1 MSIITFW
8 NDSRE
13 QAGKTLASIAVATRM
28 SIDRNSKILLISTS
42 FDDSTMKECFWG
54 DEATKNINI
63 FGGNKNNNLAI
74 TNGMEGLLKLVTS
87 NKLEPSIITD
97 YTRVI
102 FKERLEVLTGYT
114 SPGAIKIESK
124 IEGLRKI
131 EECYI
136 SLIKAANQYYDIVIV
151 DLDKMLSEK
160 TKQDILKLS
169 TVNVYVFSQKMSSIN
184 KFNEKR
190 QLNDDLIKNRC
201 IPAIG
206 KYDNRLKYNSKNI
219 SRFLGQKK
227 EFDVIPLNILY
238 MQAAEEAGVVDLF
251 LKLRNVKDKTDENYI
266 FMESIQKLSDNIL
279 KKIQEMQMRMR

>member
-1 MSIITFW
+1 MSIVTFW

-42 FDDSTMKECFWG
+42 FDDSTLKECFWG
-54 DEATKNINI
+54 NEATRNTS
-63 FGGNKNNNLAI
+63 FFGNKNNNTAAV
-74 TNGMEGLLKLVTS
+74 TNGIEGLFKLATS

-102 FKERLEVLTGYT
+102 LKERLEVISGFMTAEETTLDEK
-114 SPGAIKIESK
+114 IKEF
-124 IEGLRKI
+124 RKL

-136 SLIKAANQYYDIVIV
+136 TLIKAANQYYDLVIV

-160 TKQDILKLS
+160 IRQDILKLS
-169 TVNVYVFSQKMSSIN
+169 TVNVYVFSQKMASIN
-184 KFNEKR
+184 EFNEKR
-190 QLNDDLIKNRC
+190 QKGEELIKNRC
-201 IPAIG
+201 IPVIG

-219 SRFLGQKK
+219 SRFLGEKK
-227 EFDVIPLNILY
+227 EFDLVPLNILF
-238 MQAAEEAGVVDLF
+238 MEAAEEAGVVDLF
-251 LKLRNVKDKTDENYI
+251 LKLRYVKDKTDENYI
-266 FMESIQKLSDNIL
+266 FMECIQKLSNNIL